1 MTGGPDDRLA
11 RLLDLVPWLSARPGV
26 LLAEAAAHFA
36 VTEDQLRSDLDMLLM
51 CGLPPRGF
59 LELIDLDIVA
69 GPDGDTITI
78 VDAQGLD
85 RPLTLTG
92 SEAVALQVAAEAL
105 AGVPGL
111 DRNDALE
118 RALKKLRAAT
128 GAVDGAPVSVDLGA
142 RVRDTSVLATVQG
155 AIERGRRL
163 HLAYRNDARDE
174 VTERDVDGLRTS
186 LREGNFYL
194 EGWCYRAEAPRSF
207 RVDRIESAVELDV
220 AADPPEEAG
229 VLQTRD
235 GVFEASAGDVR
246 IVLDLTPQAR
256 WATEY
261 YPVDEVTERP
271 DGSLRVAL
279 RSRDLDFARRLVL
292 RLGGEATVV
301 EPDDLSVSVQ
311 EAAMRALAAY
321 SGRSAQT

>member
-1 MTGGPDDRLA
+1 MTAGPDARLA

-26 LLAEAAAHFA
+26 LLSEAAAHFR
-36 VTEDQLRSDLDMLLM
+36 VTEDQLRADLDMLLM

-59 LELIDLDIVA
+59 LELIDLDIQP

-85 RPLTLTG
+85 RPLRLSG
-92 SEAVALQVAAEAL
+92 SEALALQVAAEAL

-118 RALKKLRAAT
+118 RALKKLRSAT
-128 GAVDGAPVSVDLGA
+128 GSVDGAPLSVDLGA

-155 AIERGRRL
+155 AIERGKRL

-174 VTERDVDGLRTS
+174 VTERDVDGIRTS

-207 RVDRIESAVELDV
+207 RVDRIEAATELEID
-220 AADPPEEAG
+220 ADPPEDAA

-235 GVFEASAGDVR
+235 GVFQPSADDLR
-246 IVLDLTPQAR
+246 IVLDLVPEAR
-256 WATEY
+256 WVTEY
-261 YPVDEVTERP
+261 YPVEEVSERP

-292 RLGGEATVV
+292 RLAGNVAVV
-301 EPDDLSVSVQ
+301 EPDVLAESVQ
-311 EAAMRALAAY
+311 EAAVQALKAY
-321 SGRSAQT
+321 SI